1 MLLKSDKNV
10 GLLHYILIC
19 PLKVQSISQK
29 YKPVLVLFARFWRF
43 WKLIELLF
51 FRVLFLVSTHHLAK
65 FSSINLTENI
75 YYHRFIEL
83 KGDRGP
89 SSFWCL
95 RNRHFN
101 HDHKRK
107 YILVISELSLQESTK
122 SSIFDIWYL
131 QLVKLD

>member
-1 MLLKSDKNV
+1 MILLWSNNHSVIQIITGIERRFVNEKRQD
-10 GLLHYILIC
+10 Y
-19 PLKVQSISQK
+19 
-29 YKPVLVLFARFWRF
+29 PVLVLFARFWRF